1 MTAELTGTPVHL
13 EERAMR
19 VRWSER
25 GLLALA
31 AVFVWTNVLAYHLVT
46 AGSSILPL
54 AALAWM
60 LAMAAAHL
68 ILNRQQPIRDPLFLP
83 IVAILTG
90 WGLILV
96 TRLAPGFAIRQ
107 TVWVVMATAAML
119 SLAIWPRSRP
129 GDPVGLRW
137 LRRYRYTW
145 LFLGLGLLGLTLIFG
160 VNPSGAG
167 LRFWLGGSLPLLGRA
182 YFQPSELLKLL
193 AVAFLASY
201 MAEKGELVK
210 FQTVRIGPVAIARPP
225 FVYLAPLFAMW
236 GLSLVIL
243 AWQRDLGAA
252 TLFFIV
258 FLIMLYL
265 ASGRWEAIAS
275 GLLLLVGTVALA
287 YYLPVSELDIVR
299 LRIDTWLN
307 PWPEAADRAFQIV
320 QSLMALASG
329 GLLGQGVGQGYPTYV
344 PVVHSDFAFAAVAEE
359 WGLVGSLSLLVCIS
373 LLVYRGLR
381 LAILTRRPFL
391 AFLATGLSALIGVQ
405 SLIILGGVT
414 KLLPLTGVTLPFV
427 SYGGSSLLVSAVM
440 VGLLIKISG
449 EVYDE

>member
-1 MTAELTGTPVHL
+1 
-13 EERAMR
+13 
-19 VRWSER
+19 
-25 GLLALA
+25 LLVLA
-31 AVFVWTNVLAYHLVT
+31 AAFVGINVLAFKLVT
-46 AGSSILPL
+46 AGGSILPWSAL
-54 AALAWM
+54 TWALAM
-60 LAMAAAHL
+60 TVAHL
-68 ILNRQQPIRDPLFLP
+68 ILNRQQPLRDPLILP
-83 IVAILTG
+83 IVALLTG
-90 WGLILV
+90 WGLVLV
-96 TRLAPGFAIRQ
+96 ARLAPGFALRQ
-107 TVWVVMATAAML
+107 TVWVLLGTSAML
-119 SLAIWPRSRP
+119 ALAVWPRSRP

-145 LFLGLGLLGLTLIFG
+145 LLLGIGLLGLTLIFG

-167 LRFWLGGSLPLLGRA
+167 LRFWLGGAVPLVGRA

-201 MAEKGELVK
+201 LAEKGELVK
-210 FQTVRIGPVAIARPP
+210 FQMMRAGPLVIARPP
-225 FVYLAPLFAMW
+225 LAYLAPLIVMW

-275 GLLLLVGTVALA
+275 GLLLLVGTVVLA
-287 YYLPVSELDIVR
+287 YYLPLSELDIVR
-299 LRIDTWLN
+299 LRVDTWLN
-307 PWPEAADRAFQIV
+307 PWPEAPNRAFQIV
-320 QSLMALASG
+320 QSLLALASG

-359 WGLVGSLSLLVCIS
+359 WGVVGSLSLLVCIAI
-373 LLVYRGLR
+373 LVYRGLR
-381 LAILTRRPFL
+381 LAMLTRRPFL
-391 AFLATGLSALIGVQ
+391 AFLATGLSTLIGVQ

-414 KLLPLTGVTLPFV
+414 KLLPLTGVTLPFI

-440 VGLLIKISG
+440 VGLLLKVSG
-449 EVYDE
+449 EVYEE